1 MIKII
6 QAVLLG
12 ICVFALVP
20 STASSFN
27 RTEMLKAADIKTSG
41 EYVRKRFLK
50 LMKKPFYQA
59 DKKKALIIGDSHA
72 QDFLNAILENNSL
85 SEYQISTRYIPVRC
99 QIYLGDNAVQHI
111 AAKDKSFC
119 ANSDSLSKAK
129 KQILEADLIIIVA
142 NWKEW
147 SAKLL
152 PKTINKLALSPNQ
165 KLFIIGSK
173 SFGKISIR
181 KYLRMSNEELARL
194 RNMPEAHHIKVND
207 IMRQSLSRGTF
218 INLHEKICGKS
229 EGCPVFT
236 NDLKLISFDGGHLTK
251 EGAKYIGKVLFQG
264 TALGEL

>member
-12 ICVFALVP
+12 ICVFTLLP

-27 RTEMLKAADIKTSG
+27 RTELLKAADIKTSG

-50 LMKKPFYQA
+50 LMRKPFDQA

-99 QIYLGDNAVQHI
+99 QVFLGGNAAQHI
-111 AAKDKSFC
+111 AAKDKNFC

-129 KQILEADLIIIVA
+129 KQITEADLIIIA
-142 NWKEW
+142 ADWKKW

-152 PKTINKLALSPNQ
+152 PKTINRLALSPNQ
-165 KLFIIGSK
+165 KLFVIGSK

-194 RNMPEAHHIKVND
+194 RNTPEEHHIKVND
-207 IMRQSLSRGTF
+207 IMRQSLNKDTF

-264 TALGEL
+264 TALREL